1 MCTCKSGLL
10 GLPLI
15 LHEVLKKSFPFHD
28 CPAPNAFVM
37 GCIGEQKV
45 VEEEELIALN
55 PRQKLTVPLVEKE
68 VLSDNSC
75 RFRFALP
82 TEEHKLGLPV
92 GKVRLATYRCAFA
105 NTENDT
111 EKREREKD

>member
-1 MCTCKSGLL
+1 MVCIRTSGLL
-10 GLPLI
+10 GCPPSPRPVIPHKVLTFIFASMIVPRRMRLCWLP
-15 LHEVLKKSFPFHD
+15 
-28 CPAPNAFVM
+28 
-37 GCIGEQKV
+37 IGEQKV

-55 PRQKLTVPLVEKE
+55 PRQKLAVPLVEKE

-92 GKVRLATYRCAFA
+92 GKVRPAI
-105 NTENDT
+105 N
-111 EKREREKD
+111 